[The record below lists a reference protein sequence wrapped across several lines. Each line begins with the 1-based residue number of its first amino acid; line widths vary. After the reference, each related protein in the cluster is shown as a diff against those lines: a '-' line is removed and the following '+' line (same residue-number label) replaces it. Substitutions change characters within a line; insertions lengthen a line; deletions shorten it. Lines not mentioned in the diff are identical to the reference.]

1 MQRLKNALRDRRG
14 ETIVEVLVAFV
25 LLMLFLALFT
35 ASLRFARRA
44 SAQAQTT
51 RDNAYLLTE
60 ALYPVNDDAAA
71 WKNESDT
78 KTSMSFSRGD
88 RTVFAVEDVEIQ
100 TIQAKVKDDNDEAAA
115 THTFTR
121 YYKKV
126 DEDKDDTKR
135 TRPHDHPAEQQ
146 KRYHPRGAD
155 GLPGAAGTVWHGGG
169 HAGQALRRS
178 LHRGAAADPR
188 PEPGRC
194 PHRDHPGR
202 TGRCRRAR
210 SPS

>member
-14 ETIVEVLVAFV
+14 EIIVEVLVAFV

-71 WKNESDT
+71 WKNESDA
-78 KTSMSFSRGD
+78 KIRMSFSRGD
-88 RTVFAVEDVEIQ
+88 RTVFAVKDVEIQ
-100 TIQAKVKDDNDEAAA
+100 TIQAKVKDDEAAA

-126 DEDKDDTKR
+126 DEDKDDTKED
-135 TRPHDHPAEQQ
+135 TTP
-146 KRYHPRGAD
+146 
-155 GLPGAAGTVWHGGG
+155 
-169 HAGQALRRS
+169 
-178 LHRGAAADPR
+178 
-188 PEPGRC
+188 
-194 PHRDHPGR
+194 
-202 TGRCRRAR
+202 
-210 SPS
+210 

>member
-60 ALYPVNDDAAA
+60 ALYPVNDDAAE
-71 WKNESDT
+71 WKNEST
-78 KTSMSFSRGD
+78 TMMSFSRGD
-88 RTVFAVEDVEIQ
+88 RTVFAVKDVEIQ
-100 TIQAKVKDDNDEAAA
+100 TIQAKVKDDNDEAVA

-126 DEDKDDTKR
+126 DEDKDDTKED
-135 TRPHDHPAEQQ
+135 TTP
-146 KRYHPRGAD
+146 
-155 GLPGAAGTVWHGGG
+155 
-169 HAGQALRRS
+169 
-178 LHRGAAADPR
+178 
-188 PEPGRC
+188 
-194 PHRDHPGR
+194 
-202 TGRCRRAR
+202 
-210 SPS
+210 

>member
-44 SAQAQTT
+44 SAQAQPP

-60 ALYPVNDDAAA
+60 ALYPVNDDAAG
-71 WKNESDT
+71 WKNESGT
-78 KTSMSFSRGD
+78 TMMSFSRGD

-100 TIQAKVKDDNDEAAA
+100 TIQAKVKDDNDEAVA

-126 DEDKDDTKR
+126 DEDKDDTKED
-135 TRPHDHPAEQQ
+135 TTP
-146 KRYHPRGAD
+146 
-155 GLPGAAGTVWHGGG
+155 
-169 HAGQALRRS
+169 
-178 LHRGAAADPR
+178 
-188 PEPGRC
+188 
-194 PHRDHPGR
+194 
-202 TGRCRRAR
+202 
-210 SPS
+210 

>member
-60 ALYPVNDDAAA
+60 ALYPVNDDAAE
-71 WKNESDT
+71 WKNEST
-78 KTSMSFSRGD
+78 TMMSFSRGD
-88 RTVFAVEDVEIQ
+88 RTVIAVKDVEIQ
-100 TIQAKVKDDNDEAAA
+100 TIQAKVKDDNDEAVA

-126 DEDKDDTKR
+126 DEDKDDTKED
-135 TRPHDHPAEQQ
+135 TTP
-146 KRYHPRGAD
+146 
-155 GLPGAAGTVWHGGG
+155 
-169 HAGQALRRS
+169 
-178 LHRGAAADPR
+178 
-188 PEPGRC
+188 
-194 PHRDHPGR
+194 
-202 TGRCRRAR
+202 
-210 SPS
+210 

>member
-1 MQRLKNALRDRRG
+1 MQIIAQKLKNALRDRRG

-60 ALYPVNDDAAA
+60 ALYPVNDDAAE
-71 WKNESDT
+71 WKNESGT

-88 RTVFAVEDVEIQ
+88 RTVFAVKDVELQ
-100 TIQAKVKDDNDEAAA
+100 TIQAATTDGT

-121 YYKKV
+121 YYKKIA
-126 DEDKDDTKR
+126 EDKDNTKEDT
-135 TRPHDHPAEQQ
+135 TP
-146 KRYHPRGAD
+146 
-155 GLPGAAGTVWHGGG
+155 
-169 HAGQALRRS
+169 
-178 LHRGAAADPR
+178 
-188 PEPGRC
+188 
-194 PHRDHPGR
+194 
-202 TGRCRRAR
+202 
-210 SPS
+210 

>member
-60 ALYPVNDDAAA
+60 ALYE
-71 WKNESDT
+71 WKNESGT
-78 KTSMSFSRGD
+78 KTMMSFSRGD

-126 DEDKDDTKR
+126 DEDKDDTKED
-135 TRPHDHPAEQQ
+135 TTP
-146 KRYHPRGAD
+146 
-155 GLPGAAGTVWHGGG
+155 
-169 HAGQALRRS
+169 
-178 LHRGAAADPR
+178 
-188 PEPGRC
+188 
-194 PHRDHPGR
+194 
-202 TGRCRRAR
+202 
-210 SPS
+210 

>member
-60 ALYPVNDDAAA
+60 ALYPVND
-71 WKNESDT
+71 
-78 KTSMSFSRGD
+78 

-126 DEDKDDTKR
+126 DEDKDDTKED
-135 TRPHDHPAEQQ
+135 TTP
-146 KRYHPRGAD
+146 
-155 GLPGAAGTVWHGGG
+155 
-169 HAGQALRRS
+169 
-178 LHRGAAADPR
+178 
-188 PEPGRC
+188 
-194 PHRDHPGR
+194 
-202 TGRCRRAR
+202 
-210 SPS
+210 

>member
-60 ALYPVNDDAAA
+60 ALYPVNDDAAD
-71 WKNESDT
+71 WKNESGA
-78 KTSMSFSRGD
+78 KTMSFSRGD
-88 RTVFAVEDVEIQ
+88 RTVFAVEDVELQ
-100 TIQAKVKDDNDEAAA
+100 TIQAATADGT

-121 YYKKV
+121 YYKKIA
-126 DEDKDDTKR
+126 EDKDNTKEDT
-135 TRPHDHPAEQQ
+135 TP
-146 KRYHPRGAD
+146 
-155 GLPGAAGTVWHGGG
+155 
-169 HAGQALRRS
+169 
-178 LHRGAAADPR
+178 
-188 PEPGRC
+188 
-194 PHRDHPGR
+194 
-202 TGRCRRAR
+202 
-210 SPS
+210 

>member
-1 MQRLKNALRDRRG
+1 MKNVLRDRRG

-71 WKNESDT
+71 WKNESDA
-78 KTSMSFSRGD
+78 KIRMSFSRGD
-88 RTVFAVEDVEIQ
+88 RTVFAVKDVEIQ
-100 TIQAKVKDDNDEAAA
+100 TIQAKVKDDEAAA

-126 DEDKDDTKR
+126 DEDKDDTKED
-135 TRPHDHPAEQQ
+135 TTP
-146 KRYHPRGAD
+146 
-155 GLPGAAGTVWHGGG
+155 
-169 HAGQALRRS
+169 
-178 LHRGAAADPR
+178 
-188 PEPGRC
+188 
-194 PHRDHPGR
+194 
-202 TGRCRRAR
+202 
-210 SPS
+210 

>member
-60 ALYPVNDDAAA
+60 ALYPVNDDAAE
-71 WKNESDT
+71 WENEST
-78 KTSMSFSRGD
+78 TMMSFSRGD
-88 RTVFAVEDVEIQ
+88 RTVFAVKDVEIQ
-100 TIQAKVKDDNDEAAA
+100 TIQAKVKDDNDEAVA

-126 DEDKDDTKR
+126 DEDKDDTKED
-135 TRPHDHPAEQQ
+135 TTP
-146 KRYHPRGAD
+146 
-155 GLPGAAGTVWHGGG
+155 
-169 HAGQALRRS
+169 
-178 LHRGAAADPR
+178 
-188 PEPGRC
+188 
-194 PHRDHPGR
+194 
-202 TGRCRRAR
+202 
-210 SPS
+210 

>member
-60 ALYPVNDDAAA
+60 ALYPVNDD
-71 WKNESDT
+71 
-78 KTSMSFSRGD
+78 
-88 RTVFAVEDVEIQ
+88 
-100 TIQAKVKDDNDEAAA
+100 NDEAAA

-126 DEDKDDTKR
+126 DEDKDDTKED
-135 TRPHDHPAEQQ
+135 TTP
-146 KRYHPRGAD
+146 
-155 GLPGAAGTVWHGGG
+155 
-169 HAGQALRRS
+169 
-178 LHRGAAADPR
+178 
-188 PEPGRC
+188 
-194 PHRDHPGR
+194 
-202 TGRCRRAR
+202 
-210 SPS
+210 

>member
-60 ALYPVNDDAAA
+60 ALYPVNDDAAE
-71 WKNESDT
+71 WKNESGT
-78 KTSMSFSRGD
+78 KTMMSFSRGD
-88 RTVFAVEDVEIQ
+88 RTVFAVKDVVEIQ

-126 DEDKDDTKR
+126 DEDKDDTKED
-135 TRPHDHPAEQQ
+135 TTP
-146 KRYHPRGAD
+146 
-155 GLPGAAGTVWHGGG
+155 
-169 HAGQALRRS
+169 
-178 LHRGAAADPR
+178 
-188 PEPGRC
+188 
-194 PHRDHPGR
+194 
-202 TGRCRRAR
+202 
-210 SPS
+210 